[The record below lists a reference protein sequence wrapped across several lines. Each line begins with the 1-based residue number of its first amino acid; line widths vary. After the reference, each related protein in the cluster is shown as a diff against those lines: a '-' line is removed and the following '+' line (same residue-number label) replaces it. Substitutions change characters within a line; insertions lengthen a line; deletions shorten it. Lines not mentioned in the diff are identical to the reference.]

1 MYLIRTYNEYIKV
14 DLVNDFIYSIIRY
27 DIVDI
32 TYSFDHEHALFC
44 RIYKLT
50 AGLVFQ
56 YIVRILNS
64 HRQMVAQ
71 LACTS
76 K

>member
-1 MYLIRTYNEYIKV
+1 MYLIRTYNEYIEV

-32 TYSFDHEHALFC
+32 TNSFDHEHALFS

-50 AGLVFQ
+50 ARLIFQ

-64 HRQMVAQ
+64 HSQMVAQ